1 MKTNDA
7 MGELSV
13 GLRALR
19 RDVVDWG
26 YRLWREDAGA
36 NAALVERLCLLDGL
50 VALLKAAKRLPAP
63 QAGRIRAMYEREE
76 EFYRFGSW
84 RLIPFNEA
92 RRERLARIDADERYL
107 YPWYEEWSAVPP
119 DTLDMLVEHLA
130 GQPVAGLS
138 PGHCSLL
145 AHEIEEDPRAA
156 ACLARHTLLNRFLY
170 GNIACES
177 IAHVTP

>member
-1 MKTNDA
+1 MKTNDE
-7 MGELSV
+7 MGELSL

-19 RDVVDWG
+19 REVVDWG
-26 YRLWREDAGA
+26 YRLWREDARD
-36 NAALVERLCLLDGL
+36 NAALVERLRLLDGL

-63 QAGRIRAMYEREE
+63 QAGRIRAMYEAEE
-76 EFYRFGSW
+76 AFYRFGSW

-92 RRERLARIDADERYL
+92 RRERLERIDADERYL
-107 YPWYEEWSAVPP
+107 YPWYEEWSAAPP
-119 DTLDMLVEHLA
+119 DALDMLLDHLA

-145 AHEIEEDPRAA
+145 VHEIGEDPRAA
-156 ACLARHTLLNRFLY
+156 VCLARHTLLNRFLY
-170 GNIACES
+170 GNIACEP